1 VLLKNSL
8 LKVSNKHFTSLLKS
22 SKPCSFDS
30 VATVDCGL
38 KLKLSFNLRK
48 FNFDPTIISN

>member
-1 VLLKNSL
+1 MNSL
-8 LKVSNKHFTSLLKS
+8 LKVSNKHFTSLSKS

-38 KLKLSFNLRK
+38 KLKLDFNLRK
-48 FNFDPTIISN
+48 FNFDPTIIFN